1 VVISST
7 YVVGAAS
14 EELTGTAQ
22 LAVAQ
27 VAVKPGEFHAPVTG
41 KGLVVV
47 KLCLTIS
54 PTSQGGPPMPNQ
66 PFEVAS
72 QFDDAD
78 VAENMIEAVVED
90 GQDSQSLEIN
100 LRRAQAEHA
109 ENLRLA
115 RAL

>member
-1 VVISST
+1 
-7 YVVGAAS
+7 
-14 EELTGTAQ
+14 
-22 LAVAQ
+22 
-27 VAVKPGEFHAPVTG
+27 
-41 KGLVVV
+41 
-47 KLCLTIS
+47 
-54 PTSQGGPPMPNQ
+54 MPNQ

-72 QFDDAD
+72 PFDDAV

>member
-1 VVISST
+1 
-7 YVVGAAS
+7 
-14 EELTGTAQ
+14 
-22 LAVAQ
+22 
-27 VAVKPGEFHAPVTG
+27 
-41 KGLVVV
+41 
-47 KLCLTIS
+47 
-54 PTSQGGPPMPNQ
+54 MPNQ

-72 QFDDAD
+72 PFDDAEA
-78 VAENMIEAVVED
+78 AENLIEVSTED